1 MEAKLFIVDVLF
13 KVQLVL
19 IVINAEHSPFDD
31 VLTVHIHVFVS
42 SFGGMSNSV
51 LEVFEGFCFVVVV
64 ELGGV

>member
-13 KVQLVL
+13 QVQLVL
-19 IVINAEHSPFDD
+19 IVINADHSPFDD
-31 VLTVHIHVFVS
+31 VLAVHVYVFVS
-42 SFGGMSNSV
+42 SFGGMSNGM